1 MLLKFIKDVTP
12 TILKFAEVC
21 KLKGLLY
28 SIEEAVQE
36 KLI

>member
-1 MLLKFIKDVTP
+1 MEDIIP

-21 KLKGLLY
+21 KLKKLLY
-28 SIEEAVQE
+28 FVKKAVQE